1 MLTVSQALALAVQ
14 QHQAGQ
20 LPQAEQLYQ
29 AILQVQPQ
37 QADALHLLGVLA
49 SQRGQHEQA
58 RAYLGQALRVK
69 PDYAAAHNNLGNL
82 LQEQGQLAEA
92 QACYQQALR
101 HKPDYGKAHNNLGRV
116 LHQQGQ
122 LAEAQACYERA
133 LRHQPDLAEAHNN
146 LGNLLHQH
154 GQLAQAR
161 DCYRQALRLKPDL
174 VEAHHNLGN
183 IFQQQG
189 QLAEAQAS
197 YQQALRLEP
206 GYAEAHNN
214 LGHLLREQGQLAEA
228 LACYRQAL
236 RHKPDYA
243 EAYNNLG
250 NVLQEQGQLAEA
262 QACYQQ
268 AVRLKPEYAAAHS
281 NLGVALVGQGQLAE
295 ALACY
300 EQSLRLQPNYAE
312 AHWNRAHAWL
322 LGGNYEQGWPE
333 YEWRC
338 QVKAFAPP
346 RFPQPLWDG
355 SPLHGQTILLYAEYG
370 LGDTLQFIRYA
381 ALVHERGG
389 SVLVACQPPL
399 VSLLS
404 RCPGIERVLSQE
416 DPLPHFDVYAPLLS
430 LPRILGTSLAT
441 VPAQVPYLFADAK
454 RIDHWRQELNP
465 VNAFRIGIAWDADP
479 RFRRL
484 NQNRCIPLA
493 EFAPLGRLEGV
504 RLFSLQKGP
513 GIEQIRSVAGL
524 FPVTDLSSRLET
536 FEDTTAV
543 MHNLD
548 LVVSADIVVAHLAGA
563 LGVPVWVG
571 VALPF
576 ASDWRWLLKREDSP
590 WYPSMRLFRQQ
601 EQGHWAD
608 VFARM
613 AAALQQRLA
622 QGSGAPIDSSPGE
635 GG

>member
-1 MLTVSQALALAVQ
+1 MLTVPQALALAVQ
-14 QHQAGQ
+14 QYQAGQ
-20 LPQAEQLYQ
+20 WQQAEQLYR

-37 QADALHLLGVLA
+37 QVEALHRLGLLA
-49 SQRGQHEQA
+49 SQGGQHERA
-58 RAYLGQALRVK
+58 RAYLSQAVRLQPDSAAVHYNLGTVFQDQGQLAEARACYQQAVRLEPV
-69 PDYAAAHNNLGNL
+69 YVEAHYNLGNI

-101 HKPDYGKAHNNLGRV
+101 LKPDYVEAYNNLGNNLQEQRHLV
-116 LHQQGQ
+116 
-122 LAEAQACYERA
+122 EAQACYE
-133 LRHQPDLAEAHNN
+133 
-146 LGNLLHQH
+146 
-154 GQLAQAR
+154 
-161 DCYRQALRLKPDL
+161 QALRLKPD
-174 VEAHHNLGN
+174 
-183 IFQQQG
+183 
-189 QLAEAQAS
+189 
-197 YQQALRLEP
+197 
-206 GYAEAHNN
+206 YAAAHNN
-214 LGHLLREQGQLAEA
+214 LGL
-228 LACYRQAL
+228 
-236 RHKPDYA
+236 
-243 EAYNNLG
+243 
-250 NVLQEQGQLAEA
+250 
-262 QACYQQ
+262 
-268 AVRLKPEYAAAHS
+268 
-281 NLGVALVGQGQLAE
+281 ALVGQGQLAE

-300 EQSLRLQPNYAE
+300 EQSLRLQPDYAE
-312 AHWNRAHAWL
+312 AHWNRAQAWL
-322 LGGNYEQGWPE
+322 LAGNYEQGWPE

-381 ALVHERGG
+381 ASVHERGG

-416 DPLPHFDVYAPLLS
+416 DPLPHFDVYVPLLS
-430 LPRILGTSLAT
+430 LPRILGTTLAT
-441 VPAQVPYLFADAK
+441 VPAQVPYLFAEAK
-454 RIDHWRQELNP
+454 RIDAWRQELSS
-465 VNAFRIGIAWDADP
+465 VAAFKIGIAWDADP

-536 FEDTTAV
+536 FEDTAAV

-576 ASDWRWLLKREDSP
+576 ASDWRWLLEREDSP

-601 EQGHWAD
+601 ERGHWAD

-613 AAALQQRLA
+613 AATLQQAWFQCGWHALSLRRAWGADTPFEDSGRATRKRAFLNHALQQRLA
-622 QGSGAPIDSSPGE
+622 QDTGAPVDSSPGE